1 VTDVSSQPP
10 AEGDD
15 RRVLTNRQGHP
26 VYDNQNQRTVGE
38 RGPATLE
45 NYQFLEK
52 ISHFDR
58 ERIPERVVH
67 ARGTTAFGYFEADG
81 TVGDEPIAKYTRAK
95 LFQEAGKRTDVALR
109 FSTVA
114 GGRDSSEA
122 ARDPRGFAV
131 KFYTE
136 DGNWDLVG
144 NNLGVF
150 FIRDAIKFPDF
161 IHSQKPDP
169 VTFRQEPNRQ
179 LDFIS
184 QSPESM
190 HMITLLYSPR
200 GLPASYRH
208 MQGFGVNTYKWVNA
222 EGETKLVKYHWLPK
236 QGVKSWTAADGAA
249 VQAHDLGPHTK
260 DLYEAIE
267 RGEYPEWELHV
278 QLMDD
283 HDHPELDWDPLDDTK
298 VWPEEIFPLR
308 KVGTMVL
315 NKNVSN
321 FFAENE
327 QIAFGTGVL
336 VDGLDFSDDKMLVG
350 RTFSYSD
357 TQRHRVGPNY
367 LQLPVNQAKN
377 ARVATNQRDG
387 QMAYSVDDGG
397 ENPHINYEPS
407 IRGGLREGE
416 YPTHDDQG
424 PVIEGRLTRKRISRT
439 NDYMQAGERYLLSEQ
454 WEKDEFVANI
464 SGAILQCDRA
474 IQERMVWHMFMC
486 EDEMG
491 ARVSEAVG
499 ISLDEVKHLKPLAS
513 QTLSE
518 EELRRLENLGNNGP
532 RDVSGH
538 VMTHCVPNER
548 VAVAEDPDLIN
559 A

>member
-1 VTDVSSQPP
+1 M
-10 AEGDD
+10 ADD
-15 RRVLTNRQGHP
+15 RRTLTNRQGHP
-26 VYDNQNQRTVGE
+26 VHDNQDLRTIGD

-52 ISHFDR
+52 MSHFDR

-67 ARGTTAFGYFEADG
+67 ARGTTSYGFFEAYG
-81 TVGDEPIAKYTRAK
+81 AVGDEPIARYTRAG
-95 LFQEAGKRTDVALR
+95 LLQEKGKRTEVAVR

-136 DGNWDLVG
+136 EGNWDLVG

-184 QSPESM
+184 QSPEAM
-190 HMITLLYSPR
+190 HMVTLLYSPR
-200 GLPASYRH
+200 GIPASYRH

-222 EGETKLVKYHWLPK
+222 QGDTVLVKYHWLPK
-236 QGVKSWTAADGAA
+236 QGVRSWAQADADA
-249 VQAHDLGPHTK
+249 VQAQDLGAHSK
-260 DLYEAIE
+260 DLYDAIQ
-267 RGEYPEWELHV
+267 RGEFPEWELCV
-278 QLMDD
+278 QIMSDD
-283 HDHPELDWDPLDDTK
+283 EHPELDFDPLDDTK
-298 VWPEEIFPLR
+298 VWPEEVYPVRPIGR
-308 KVGTMVL
+308 MVL
-315 NKNVSN
+315 DRTVSN
-321 FFAENE
+321 VFAENE

-357 TQRHRVGPNY
+357 TQRYRVGTNY

-377 ARVATNQRDG
+377 AAVATNQRDG
-387 QMAYSVDDGG
+387 EMAYYVDDGG

-407 IRGGLREGE
+407 LRGGLAEARGAGGDGAPVE
-416 YPTHDDQG
+416 QG
-424 PVIEGRLTRKRISRT
+424 PVIEGRLTRARIPRT
-439 NDYMQAGERYLLSEQ
+439 NDYKQAGERYLLSEQ
-454 WEKDEFVANI
+454 WEREELVSNLVDAM
-464 SGAILQCDRA
+464 SQCDRP
-474 IQERMVWHMFMC
+474 IQERMVWHLLMC
-486 EDEMG
+486 EDELG
-491 ARVSEAVG
+491 LRVGEGVG
-499 ISLDEVKHLKPLAS
+499 IGPDDVRDLGPLET
-513 QTLSE
+513 QTLND
-518 EELRRLENLGNNGP
+518 EELARMANLGANGP
-532 RDVSGH
+532 RDVEGH
-538 VMTHCVPNER
+538 MMTHCVPNER
-548 VAVAEDPDLIN
+548 DAVAEDREP
-559 A
+559 ASAT